1 MYIQQVM
8 NDLTA
13 EQQYFIARR
22 LGLFESYSEIIA
34 NFYLHFNKT
43 LLPPDIARCDPTR
56 GHVTDPMVRAVFD
69 AAQAQF
75 LASPYACPPAARQVR
90 LAMLYRYLKEY
101 EERNQIGECRATLA
115 QIADEV
121 NNEKVES
128 NRENAASMPMAN
140 AGGSTLTFRI
150 VRSENA
156 VQP

>member
-1 MYIQQVM
+1 M

-22 LGLFESYSEIIA
+22 LGLFESYSEIITH
-34 NFYLHFNKT
+34 FYLNFNKT
-43 LLPPDIARCDPTR
+43 LLPPDIVKCDPTR

-75 LASPYACPPAARQVR
+75 LASPYACPPADRQVR
-90 LAMLYRYLKEY
+90 LAMLYRYLKQY

-121 NNEKVES
+121 NAEKQSGEI
-128 NRENAASMPMAN
+128 ASMPMAG

-150 VRSENA
+150 VRPENA
-156 VQP
+156 VQS

>member
-1 MYIQQVM
+1 M

-34 NFYLHFNKT
+34 DFYLYFNKT
-43 LLPPDIARCDPTR
+43 LLPPDIVKCDPTR
-56 GHVTDPMVRAVFD
+56 GHVNDPMVRAVFD
-69 AAQAQF
+69 AARSQF
-75 LASPYACPPAARQVR
+75 LASPYACPPADRQVR
-90 LAMLYRYLKEY
+90 LAMLYRYLKQY

-115 QIADEV
+115 QIAAETDAEKQQKNDENV
-121 NNEKVES
+121 S
-128 NRENAASMPMAN
+128 AMAN

-150 VRSENA
+150 VRPENA

>member
-1 MYIQQVM
+1 M

-34 NFYLHFNKT
+34 DFYLYFNKT
-43 LLPPDIARCDPTR
+43 LLPPDIVKCDPTR
-56 GHVTDPMVRAVFD
+56 GHVTDPMVRAVYD

-90 LAMLYRYLKEY
+90 LAMLYRWLKQY

-121 NNEKVES
+121 NKEKA
-128 NRENAASMPMAN
+128 ENSGETASMLMAN

-150 VRSENA
+150 VRPENA
-156 VQP
+156 VQS